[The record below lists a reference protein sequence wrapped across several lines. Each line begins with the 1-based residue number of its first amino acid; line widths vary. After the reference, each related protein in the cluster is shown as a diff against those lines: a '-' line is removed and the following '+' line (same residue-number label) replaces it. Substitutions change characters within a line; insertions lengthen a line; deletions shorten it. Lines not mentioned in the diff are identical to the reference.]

1 MGRTPPVSPV
11 NLRAKG
17 DAAATA
23 TRSPGAPETPAV
35 AAAATGAGGND
46 NSATPASEKVEM
58 SAEEVE
64 AARIR
69 AAVEESYRPRVSEVY
84 GVHVPLGERA
94 ARLQC
99 LAVLRLVAGGED
111 DASLGGGSGS
121 GGELQSLCSRLGG

>member
-1 MGRTPPVSPV
+1 MGRSPPASPI

-17 DAAATA
+17 DAA
-23 TRSPGAPETPAV
+23 RSPETSGTSAA
-35 AAAATGAGGND
+35 AAAATAGAVGND
-46 NSATPASEKVEM
+46 NAATPTSEKVEI
-58 SAEEVE
+58 SAEEME
-64 AARIR
+64 AARMR

-121 GGELQSLCSRLGG
+121 GGEFVQQ